1 MCKWPKNHSRQ
12 RSIAGDMG
20 NFFSGKIRDFG
31 ALLHYFYDVFHQ
43 NNKAGE
49 SELTGPGGQAI

>member
-1 MCKWPKNHSRQ
+1 VAKKPQQTEKYSR
-12 RSIAGDMG
+12 RYGE
-20 NFFSGKIRDFG
+20 FFSGKIRDFG